1 LNPRIKFLLVVV
13 CALSAAWVVA
23 QESLPGPDPLAAAP
37 PTGARHYSY
46 AIGRQIGESFRK
58 DEVAIDADNLLAGL
72 KDALAGAEPKFSA
85 ELCEIAMQ
93 RMFREQA
100 EKMRLRGAV
109 ALKEGA
115 AFLAKNA
122 KAPGVTVLPSG
133 LQYKVIAAG
142 NGPSPKAADTVRVN
156 YRGTF
161 IDGTLFDESGA
172 EPAVFPVNQVI
183 DGWTEALQKM
193 KVGDKWQLAIPS
205 DLAYGPDGNDA
216 IPPNSVLMF
225 EVELL
230 GIEAP

>member
-1 LNPRIKFLLVVV
+1 LIASCF
-13 CALSAAWVVA
+13 ALATAWVIA
-23 QESLPGPDPLAAAP
+23 QETLPSLDPLATAP
-37 PTGARHYSY
+37 PTDARHYSY
-46 AIGRQIGESFRK
+46 AIGQQIGESFRK
-58 DEVAIDADNLLAGL
+58 DDVAIDPDSLLAGL
-72 KDALAGAEPKFSA
+72 KDALAGAEPKYSA
-85 ELCEIAMQ
+85 ELCDIAMQ
-93 RMFREQA
+93 RMMRDQT
-100 EKMRLRGAV
+100 EKMRKRGEV

-142 NGPSPKAADTVRVN
+142 NGPSPTATDTVRVN

-161 IDGTLFDESGA
+161 IDGEMFDESGA
-172 EPAVFPVNQVI
+172 DPAVFPVNRVI
-183 DGWTEALQKM
+183 DGWTEALVRM
-193 KVGDKWQLAIPS
+193 RVGDKWQLVIPS

-230 GIEAP
+230 GID